1 MEGKEQEEP
10 DLDKDLII
18 NGTYRIQYKLGNGG
32 FGKVYLVQNLKDGK
46 NYALKV
52 LLKKKNSDRNKND
65 FKNEITIL
73 KCLYNIDHSY
83 ILQLHENG
91 KFITEDKVERLYYVV
106 DYAEK
111 GDLLYYIYVN
121 KGLGERFGKF
131 LFKKIL
137 EGIQFCHNCN
147 ICHFDIK
154 IQNILLDDKFNPIII
169 DFGLARLIEVENEIK
184 DYKGRRG
191 TEHIMCPQMFEKGQ
205 AYYGIDA
212 DIFSLGVLLFDL
224 VVGTSCFD
232 SAISETY
239 KKIKDKNYDLF
250 WQTFIQAEGLSDEFK
265 DLFVNMVAYNPE
277 ERPPIKKILLE
288 DPWLNELNILKEK
301 NPDEYEKLE
310 KEYIA
315 FMLESE
321 QKIKAMNH
329 LVIEAPKENKIEEKQ
344 KTKGISFDKCK
355 KFFVN
360 STPKKIKDK
369 RNYKYS
375 IKIKGYINAND
386 FMNLL
391 VNEIKTTYESKW
403 LLQTDEEKLK
413 IQITFQKE
421 YNEEEN
427 DAEIEE
433 DEDIRKDCIMKVKLY
448 DSGINEYLLCFE
460 KSQGELEEFY
470 DNFLKIKEIVKN
482 IFN

>member
-1 MEGKEQEEP
+1 
-10 DLDKDLII
+10 
-18 NGTYRIQYKLGNGG
+18 
-32 FGKVYLVQNLKDGK
+32 
-46 NYALKV
+46 
-52 LLKKKNSDRNKND
+52 
-65 FKNEITIL
+65 
-73 KCLYNIDHSY
+73 
-83 ILQLHENG
+83 
-91 KFITEDKVERLYYVV
+91 
-106 DYAEK
+106 
-111 GDLLYYIYVN
+111 
-121 KGLGERFGKF
+121 
-131 LFKKIL
+131 
-137 EGIQFCHNCN
+137 
-147 ICHFDIK
+147 
-154 IQNILLDDKFNPIII
+154 
-169 DFGLARLIEVENEIK
+169 
-184 DYKGRRG
+184 
-191 TEHIMCPQMFEKGQ
+191 MFEKGQ

-239 KKIKDKNYDLF
+239 KKIKDKNYKLF
-250 WQTFIQAEGLSDEFK
+250 WETFIQAEGLSDEFK

-344 KTKGISFDKCK
+344 KTKGISFDNSK
-355 KFFVN
+355 KYFIN
-360 STPKKIKDK
+360 LTPKKIKDT

-391 VNEIKTTYESKW
+391 VNEIKTIYESKW

-427 DAEIEE
+427 NEEIEE
-433 DEDIRKDCIMKVKLY
+433 EEDIRKDCIMKVKLY